1 MDNYEYIVASLPV
14 LRQEDVRA
22 ESLNAAGLVSEI
34 RSQLSD
40 RDQVLLDFLLDGYDP
55 DKLDEGFYTR
65 ALAHRNRFLR
75 EWFAFDLDLRN
86 TTVTYLNRQL
96 KRDED
101 LDLIQLPGREEAEF
115 PEKATAESIL
125 HGIDIMKRERN
136 LDDLRWQKIDEI
148 TIQDFFDIEAI
159 LGFVA
164 KLKIIDRWLQLDP
177 ESGRVLFRRMV
188 EDIRSTYDNKK
199 QDIAI

>member
-101 LDLIQLPGREEAEF
+101 LDLIQLQGREEAEF

>member
-22 ESLNAAGLVSEI
+22 ENLDAAGLVDGI
-34 RSQLSD
+34 REQLSGRD
-40 RDQVLLDFLLDGYDP
+40 RVLLDFLLDGYDP
-55 DKLDEGFYTR
+55 DKLNKDFYVR
-65 ALAHRNRFLR
+65 ALAHKNRFLR
-75 EWFAFDLDLRN
+75 EWFSFDLDLRN
-86 TTVTYLNRQL
+86 TTVAYLNRQL
-96 KRDED
+96 RREEDRDMIVLE
-101 LDLIQLPGREEAEF
+101 GREEAEF
-115 PEKATAESIL
+115 PEQATAEAIL
-125 HGIDIMKRERN
+125 QGIDILKRERG
-136 LDDLRWQKIDEI
+136 LDDLRWSKVDEI
-148 TIQDFFDIEAI
+148 TIQDYFDIEAI

-177 ESGRVLFRRMV
+177 ETGRVLFRRMV

>member
-14 LRQEDVRA
+14 LRQEDVRP

-40 RDQVLLDFLLDGYDP
+40 RDPVLLDFLLDGYDP

-115 PEKATAESIL
+115 PEKATAENIL
-125 HGIDIMKRERN
+125 HGIDIMKRERS

>member
-22 ESLNAAGLVSEI
+22 ENLDAAGLVDGI
-34 RSQLSD
+34 REQLSG

-55 DKLDEGFYTR
+55 DKLNKDFYVR
-65 ALAHRNRFLR
+65 ALAHKNRFLR
-75 EWFAFDLDLRN
+75 EWFSFDLDLRN
-86 TTVTYLNRQL
+86 TTVAYLNRQL
-96 KRDED
+96 RREDDRDMIVLE
-101 LDLIQLPGREEAEF
+101 GREDAEF
-115 PEKATAESIL
+115 PEQATAEAIL
-125 HGIDIMKRERN
+125 QGIDILKRERG
-136 LDDLRWQKIDEI
+136 LDDLRWSKVDEI
-148 TIQDFFDIEAI
+148 TIQDYFDIEAI

-177 ESGRVLFRRMV
+177 ETGRVLFRRMV

>member
-22 ESLNAAGLVSEI
+22 ESLNPAGLVSDI
-34 RSQLSD
+34 RAQLSD
-40 RDQVLLDFLLDGYDP
+40 RDQTLLDFLLEGYDP
-55 DKLDEGFYTR
+55 DKMTEEFYTR
-65 ALAHRNRFLR
+65 ALAHKNRFLR

-86 TTVTYLNRQL
+86 TTVTWLNRQL

-101 LDLIQLPGREEAEF
+101 LDRIELAGREEAEF

-125 HGIDIMKRERN
+125 HGTDILKRERG
-136 LDDLRWQKIDEI
+136 LDELRWHKVDEI
-148 TIQDFFDIEAI
+148 TIQDYFDIEVI

-177 ESGRVLFRRMV
+177 ESGRALFRRMV

>member
-22 ESLNAAGLVSEI
+22 ENLDAAGLVDGI
-34 RSQLSD
+34 REQLSG

-55 DKLDEGFYTR
+55 DKLNKDFYVR
-65 ALAHRNRFLR
+65 ALAHKNRFLR
-75 EWFAFDLDLRN
+75 EWFSFDLDLRN
-86 TTVTYLNRQL
+86 TTVAYLNRQL
-96 KRDED
+96 RREEDRDMIVLE
-101 LDLIQLPGREEAEF
+101 GREEAEF
-115 PEKATAESIL
+115 PEQATAEAIL
-125 HGIDIMKRERN
+125 QGVDILKRERG
-136 LDDLRWQKIDEI
+136 LDDLRWSKVDEI
-148 TIQDFFDIEAI
+148 TIQDYFDIEAI

-177 ESGRVLFRRMV
+177 ETGRVLFRRMV

>member
-22 ESLNAAGLVSEI
+22 ENLDAAGLVDGI
-34 RSQLSD
+34 REQLSG

-55 DKLDEGFYTR
+55 DKLNKDFYVR
-65 ALAHRNRFLR
+65 ALAHKNRFLR
-75 EWFAFDLDLRN
+75 EWFSFDLDLRN
-86 TTVTYLNRQL
+86 TTVAYLNRQL
-96 KRDED
+96 RREEDRDMIVLE
-101 LDLIQLPGREEAEF
+101 GREEAEF
-115 PEKATAESIL
+115 PEQATAEAIL
-125 HGIDIMKRERN
+125 QGVDILKRERG
-136 LDDLRWQKIDEI
+136 LDDLRWSKVDEI
-148 TIQDFFDIEAI
+148 TIQDYFDIEAI

-177 ESGRVLFRRMV
+177 ETGRTLFHRMV

>member
-22 ESLNAAGLVSEI
+22 ENLDAAGLVDGI
-34 RSQLSD
+34 REQLSG

-55 DKLDEGFYTR
+55 DKLNKDFYVR
-65 ALAHRNRFLR
+65 ALAHKNRFLR
-75 EWFAFDLDLRN
+75 EWFSFDLYLRN
-86 TTVTYLNRQL
+86 TTVAYLNRQL
-96 KRDED
+96 QREEDRDMIVLE
-101 LDLIQLPGREEAEF
+101 GREEAEF
-115 PEKATAESIL
+115 PEQAAAEAIL
-125 HGIDIMKRERN
+125 HGIDILKRERG
-136 LDDLRWQKIDEI
+136 LDDLRWSKVDEI
-148 TIQDFFDIEAI
+148 TIQDYFDIEAI

-177 ESGRVLFRRMV
+177 ESGRALFRRMV

>member
-22 ESLNAAGLVSEI
+22 ENLDAAGLVDGI
-34 RSQLSD
+34 REQLSG

-55 DKLDEGFYTR
+55 DKLNKDFYVR
-65 ALAHRNRFLR
+65 ALAHKNRFLR
-75 EWFAFDLDLRN
+75 EWFSFDLDLRN
-86 TTVTYLNRQL
+86 TTVAYLNRQL
-96 KRDED
+96 RREEDRDMIVLE
-101 LDLIQLPGREEAEF
+101 GREEAEF
-115 PEKATAESIL
+115 PEQATAEAIL
-125 HGIDIMKRERN
+125 QGIDILKRERS
-136 LDDLRWQKIDEI
+136 LDDLRWSKVDEI
-148 TIQDFFDIEAI
+148 TIQDYFDIEAI

-177 ESGRVLFRRMV
+177 ETGRVLFRRMV

>member
-1 MDNYEYIVASLPV
+1 MDTYEYIVASLPV
-14 LRQEDVRA
+14 LRQEDVRP

-40 RDQVLLDFLLDGYDP
+40 RDQTLLDFLLDGYDP

-101 LDLIQLPGREEAEF
+101 LDLIQLQGREEAEF

>member
-22 ESLNAAGLVSEI
+22 ENLDAAGLVDGI
-34 RSQLSD
+34 REQLSG

-55 DKLDEGFYTR
+55 DKLNKGFYVR
-65 ALAHRNRFLR
+65 ALAHKNRFLR
-75 EWFAFDLDLRN
+75 EWFSFDLDLRN
-86 TTVTYLNRQL
+86 TTVAYLNRQL
-96 KRDED
+96 RREEDRDMIVLE
-101 LDLIQLPGREEAEF
+101 GREEAEF
-115 PEKATAESIL
+115 PEQATAEAIL
-125 HGIDIMKRERN
+125 QGIDILKRERG
-136 LDDLRWQKIDEI
+136 LDDLRWSKVDEI
-148 TIQDFFDIEAI
+148 TIQDYFDIEAI

-177 ESGRVLFRRMV
+177 ETGRVLFRRMV

>member
-14 LRQEDVRA
+14 LRQEDIRP
-22 ESLNAAGLVSEI
+22 ESLHADALVSEI
-34 RSQLSD
+34 REQLSS

-55 DKLDEGFYTR
+55 DKMTEDFYTR

-75 EWFAFDLDLRN
+75 EWFTFDLDLRN
-86 TTVTYLNRQL
+86 TTVAYLNHQL

-101 LDLIQLPGREEAEF
+101 RDLILPAGREEAEF
-115 PEKATAESIL
+115 PEQAAAETIL
-125 HGIDIMKRERN
+125 HGTDILKRERG
-136 LDDLRWQKIDEI
+136 LDDLRWSKVDEI

-177 ESGRVLFRRMV
+177 ESGRALFRRMV

>member
-22 ESLNAAGLVSEI
+22 ENLDAAGLVDGI
-34 RSQLSD
+34 REQLSG

-55 DKLDEGFYTR
+55 DKLNKDFYVR
-65 ALAHRNRFLR
+65 ALAHKNRFLR
-75 EWFAFDLDLRN
+75 EWFSFDLDLRN
-86 TTVTYLNRQL
+86 TTVAYLNRQL
-96 KRDED
+96 RREEDRDMIVLE
-101 LDLIQLPGREEAEF
+101 GREEAEF
-115 PEKATAESIL
+115 PEQATAETIL
-125 HGIDIMKRERN
+125 QGIDILKRERG
-136 LDDLRWQKIDEI
+136 LDDLRWSKVDEI
-148 TIQDFFDIEAI
+148 TIQDYFDIEAI

-177 ESGRVLFRRMV
+177 ETGRVLFRRMV